1 MNTEPNDKLSE
12 NTEAGQLRQAVVSG
26 SALSGIR
33 LKVIQAA
40 ADCMMKMNVSEEPS
54 DWVKGR
60 IGVKDARRIS
70 KGAEHVNELNRRM
83 AIRLRDIADELLPH
97 CR

>member
-1 MNTEPNDKLSE
+1 MEPSQDKS
-12 NTEAGQLRQAVVSG
+12 NEAPGQLRQAGVSG
-26 SALSGIR
+26 SALLGIR
-33 LKVIQAA
+33 IKVIQAA
-40 ADCMMKMNVSEEPS
+40 ADCVMKMNVSEEPG

-83 AIRLRDIADELLPH
+83 AIRLRNIADELLLH

>member
-1 MNTEPNDKLSE
+1 MVTKQDKLNE
-12 NTEAGQLRQAVVSG
+12 EQPGQLRQISVGG
-26 SALSGIR
+26 SALFGIR
-33 LKVIQAA
+33 SKIIQAA
-40 ADCMMKMNVSEEPS
+40 ADCMMKMNVSEEPD

-70 KGAEHVNELNRRM
+70 KGAQHVNEMNRRM
-83 AIRLRDIADELLPH
+83 AIRLRDIADELLLH